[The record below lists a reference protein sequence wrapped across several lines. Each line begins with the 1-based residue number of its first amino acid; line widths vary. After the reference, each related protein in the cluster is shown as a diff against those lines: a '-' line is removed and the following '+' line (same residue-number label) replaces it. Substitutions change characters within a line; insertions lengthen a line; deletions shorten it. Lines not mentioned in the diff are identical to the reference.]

1 MNDDTQPLAEDV
13 GRLTA
18 GELPRVVLAVAV
30 LDVEGFHLSIELR
43 HDPADGLLV
52 SLTIHGWHGDP
63 SLSEPMSV
71 TPADLP
77 DLAAAVAAAMRT
89 VEDTEPSPGERP
101 PLAAVGGFVVQ
112 ASRVAGRA
120 WAHIARPA
128 ATRDAKI
135 ISLPLVDLDL
145 LLLNLARTAERL
157 DWLSPERPEGTAVH

>member
-89 VEDTEPSPGERP
+89 VEDTEPAPARDPPWPPSAASSSRRPGSPAEPGRT
-101 PLAAVGGFVVQ
+101 
-112 ASRVAGRA
+112 SR
-120 WAHIARPA
+120 ARPRPG
-128 ATRDAKI
+128 TRR
-135 ISLPLVDLDL
+135 SFPC
-145 LLLNLARTAERL
+145 R
-157 DWLSPERPEGTAVH
+157 W